1 MNVFLLIYAV
11 AHGSCEDIMTLVH
24 YCFLYVLSFIEIS
37 EIEFGVLFPNLSV
50 FESCVY
56 FEMNNVRLVELS

>member
-1 MNVFLLIYAV
+1 VNVFLLIYAV
-11 AHGSCEDIMTLVH
+11 AHGSCDDIMTLVH

-50 FESCVY
+50 FESCV
-56 FEMNNVRLVELS
+56 